1 VSPLQGEWIVVG
13 DARFPG
19 RHAARFALAI
29 LFRAVAV
36 TNEPSLTVCL
46 LPHSRNADVFVQI
59 GPMNS
64 VSNPSTV
71 FSLSYCFKKLR
82 IASASLS
89 ESAVTDDSPDTSLS

>member
-1 VSPLQGEWIVVG
+1 MSLLPGEWIVIG
-13 DARFPG
+13 DGFPG
-19 RHAARFALAI
+19 RRASRWAI

-59 GPMNS
+59 GSMNS

-82 IASASLS
+82 IALASLS